1 MDSSAGSA
9 ALQSTVA
16 GTGGFWPLL
25 RQSLSAH
32 GLFFA
37 LIAVY
42 YAGFLT
48 LLQLRP
54 DLEPSNFL
62 IMAVGFTA
70 FSIPIMFIGLLF
82 TRFYHLARH
91 VKPERPVAA
100 LVADMKHYLSDHRR
114 LAHGLPMVLVMILFM
129 YVFVELKAKIPGLN
143 PYTWDPALADFEAW
157 LHFGRQPW
165 EILQPVFGHPVVTF
179 LINVNYNAWFAVM
192 WIVWVYFAFAER
204 ASETRTRFFLT
215 FFVAWIIG
223 GGLMAIYFS
232 SVGPC
237 YYGRLGLTPDIFAPQ
252 MAYLRG
258 VNETFPIWAIQVQD
272 LLWDGFN
279 GQSSIDGISAFPS
292 MHNGTALLFALAG
305 FRIGRTAGWLL
316 TTHAVLIF
324 IGSVHLAWHY
334 AVDSYAAWLL
344 TLALWY
350 GLAPVTR
357 WWHGTAAQQDFARSL
372 DATSP

>member
-1 MDSSAGSA
+1 MDSSAGTAMLQPGA
-9 ALQSTVA
+9 AA
-16 GTGGFWPLL
+16 ERRFWPLL
-25 RQSLSAH
+25 RQSISAH

-37 LIAVY
+37 IIAVY

-48 LLQLRP
+48 LMRLRP

-62 IMAVGFTA
+62 IMAAGFTA

-82 TRFYHLARH
+82 TRFYHLVRY
-91 VKPERPVAA
+91 VKPERPIPA
-100 LVADMKHYLSDHRR
+100 LIADMKQYLADRRR

-129 YVFVELKAKIPGLN
+129 YVFVELKAKIPGIN
-143 PYTWDPALADFEAW
+143 PYSWDAAIAGFEAK
-157 LHFGRQPW
+157 LHFGLQPW
-165 EILQPVFGHPVVTF
+165 QILQPVLGHPIITF

-192 WIVWVYFAFAER
+192 WIVWVYFAFSER
-204 ASETRTRFFLT
+204 TSETRTRFFLT
-215 FFVAWIIG
+215 FFIAWIIG

-232 SVGPC
+232 SAGPC
-237 YYGRLGLTPDIFAPQ
+237 YYGRIGLSPDPFAGL
-252 MAYLRG
+252 MIYLRG
-258 VNETFPIWAIQVQD
+258 VNETYPIWAIQVQD
-272 LLWDGFN
+272 LLWDGYS
-279 GQSSIDGISAFPS
+279 GQSSIDGISALPS

-316 TTHAVLIF
+316 TAHAVLIF

-334 AVDSYAAWLL
+334 AVDSYLAWIL

-357 WWHGTAAQQDFARSL
+357 WWHGRPVQQAFARAL
-372 DATSP
+372 EADPA